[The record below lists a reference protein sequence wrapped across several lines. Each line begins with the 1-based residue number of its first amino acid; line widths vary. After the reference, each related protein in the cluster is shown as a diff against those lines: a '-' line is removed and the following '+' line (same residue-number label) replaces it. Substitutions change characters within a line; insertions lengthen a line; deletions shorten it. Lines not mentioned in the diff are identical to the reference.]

1 MEEEVVSPQEE
12 QEVVEQV
19 VEGMQ
24 EVSEQHEQ
32 ESREVE
38 EKQVPLSALQKMRK
52 RAQEAEMRAEILE
65 KYQRQQPKQQ
75 EPEEDLRRYESA
87 TIADL
92 ERVQEQS
99 VRIAEER
106 FWIRQNQERYEYVN
120 ENLDKFLKQRPN
132 LAHAI
137 NSASNRYEEAWTLME
152 ALSPKQRKQM
162 VAPSPVKK
170 EAPNSP
176 SGVPK
181 AAAMN
186 QAVDL
191 MSMSDKEFAEWRAS
205 QKRR

>member
-12 QEVVEQV
+12 QEVIEQV

-24 EVSEQHEQ
+24 EVSDQHEQ
-32 ESREVE
+32 ESKEVE

-65 KYQRQQPKQQ
+65 KYQQQPKQQ

-99 VRIAEER
+99 VRMAEER

-152 ALSPKQRKQM
+152 ALSPKQKKQM

>member
-12 QEVVEQV
+12 QEVIEQV

-32 ESREVE
+32 ESKEVE

-65 KYQRQQPKQQ
+65 KYQQQPKQQ

-99 VRIAEER
+99 VRMAEER

-191 MSMSDKEFAEWRAS
+191 MSMSDKEFAEWRVS

>member
-1 MEEEVVSPQEE
+1 
-12 QEVVEQV
+12 
-19 VEGMQ
+19 
-24 EVSEQHEQ
+24 
-32 ESREVE
+32 
-38 EKQVPLSALQKMRK
+38 MRK

-65 KYQRQQPKQQ
+65 IYQRQQPKQQ

-99 VRIAEER
+99 VRMAEER

-132 LAHAI
+132 LAVAI

-152 ALSPKQRKQM
+152 ALSPKQRKQL
-162 VAPSPVKK
+162 VAPSAVKK

-176 SGVPK
+176 SAVPK

-191 MSMSDKEFAEWRAS
+191 MSMSDKEFAEWRSS

>member
-32 ESREVE
+32 ESKEVE

-65 KYQRQQPKQQ
+65 KYQQQPKQQ

-99 VRIAEER
+99 IRMAEER
-106 FWIRQNQERYEYVN
+106 FWIKQNQERYEYVN

-132 LAHAI
+132 LAYAI

-152 ALSPKQRKQM
+152 ALSPKQKKQL

>member
-191 MSMSDKEFAEWRAS
+191 MSMSDKEFAEWRSS

>member
-12 QEVVEQV
+12 QEVIEQV

-65 KYQRQQPKQQ
+65 KYQQQPKQQ

-191 MSMSDKEFAEWRAS
+191 MSMSDKEFAEWRVS